1 MASAALSIKQLI
13 DGEDGP
19 ACLDPVTRLPNR
31 QQFHLDQSRG
41 RIAPGTLVCLTL
53 AEAKT
58 FNQILRALG
67 HSHADNF
74 LRAGAERLVEILGKG
89 TSVYHVSPLSFAFR
103 LPGRCE
109 PSAPPMIDRV
119 VRGFRAPIAVADI
132 PVDTRIGIGLKFS
145 GGPGASPAED
155 LRAAGSAAAESR
167 SGTRGWAWYDAK
179 RDEAHRRAFHLLS
192 DLKTA
197 LEAEGQLQLHY
208 QPKIVLSSGVCESVE
223 ALLRWTHPQFGPVSP
238 AEFIPLAE
246 TTALASPVTRW
257 VIDEATR
264 QIVLWREAG
273 LDMRIAINISPK
285 NLEEPDFLEYLLF
298 VCSVREIPRDRL
310 ELEVTE
316 GIEAAQGSLILDRI
330 AALRELGFGI
340 AIDDFGSGYSN
351 MAYLTR
357 LSAKTLKIDR
367 SLVRGAEPGQRSG
380 QLVAGV
386 VRMAHD
392 LGYSIVAEGIETTSE
407 MAALSALGCDLG
419 QGWLF
424 GRPMSATAFIDWH
437 RGRDGHWPPPAE
449 ADAGS

>member
-1 MASAALSIKQLI
+1 MI
-13 DGEDGP
+13 
-19 ACLDPVTRLPNR
+19 
-31 QQFHLDQSRG
+31 
-41 RIAPGTLVCLTL
+41 
-53 AEAKT
+53 
-58 FNQILRALG
+58 
-67 HSHADNF
+67 
-74 LRAGAERLVEILGKG
+74 ERLVK
-89 TSVYHVSPLSFAFR
+89 
-103 LPGRCE
+103 
-109 PSAPPMIDRV
+109 
-119 VRGFRAPIAVADI
+119 GFRSPIAVADI

-167 SGTRGWAWYDAK
+167 SGNLGWAWYDRA
-179 RDEAHRRAFHLLS
+179 RDEVHRRAFHLLS

-197 LEAEGQLQLHY
+197 LESEGQLELHY
-208 QPKIVLSSGVCESVE
+208 QPKITLASGVCDGAE
-223 ALLRWTHPQFGPVSP
+223 ALLRWTHPTFGPVSP

-246 TTALASPVTRW
+246 TTALATPVTRW
-257 VIDEATR
+257 VIDAATR
-264 QIVLWREAG
+264 QIVLWRRAG

-285 NLEEPDFLEYLLF
+285 NLEEPDFVEYLLF
-298 VCSVREIPRDRL
+298 VCSVREIPHDQL

-367 SLVRGAEPGQRSG
+367 SLVRGTEPGQRSG

-392 LGYSIVAEGIETTSE
+392 LGYSIVAEGIETQSE
-407 MAALSALGCDLG
+407 LEALSALGCDLG

-424 GRPMSATAFIDWH
+424 GKPM
-437 RGRDGHWPPPAE
+437 PADVFAE
-449 ADAGS
+449 WQRSRSETRRAAS